1 MTQIIDVSLQNFESE
16 VSIPSMEKPMVLTFL
31 SSRYPECGN
40 LFSTL
45 QLLAEEMNFTLAKV
59 DLDQVE
65 NQAFIQYFRISGIP
79 DTRVIFKGE
88 IVDMIQGVATEQA
101 LRERLSKHFISDSE
115 RLYLQIETA
124 IADKEY
130 EIAFSL
136 LNEALSS
143 EPDNKKLKI
152 LQAKLFVGLGD
163 TEKARSLLESFKPQ
177 EDEYEKATHLLK
189 LLDFYT
195 EAAQKSPV
203 EGEALLYRNACQLVT
218 ESNYEE
224 AFETFLKILQI
235 NKEWND
241 GMPRKAMMT
250 LFGVLGP
257 KHELTWKYR
266 AKLNSIWFI

>member
-115 RLYLQIETA
+115 RLYLKIEAA
-124 IADKEY
+124 IADKEC

>member
-1 MTQIIDVSLQNFESE
+1 
-16 VSIPSMEKPMVLTFL
+16 
-31 SSRYPECGN
+31 
-40 LFSTL
+40 
-45 QLLAEEMNFTLAKV
+45 
-59 DLDQVE
+59 
-65 NQAFIQYFRISGIP
+65 
-79 DTRVIFKGE
+79 
-88 IVDMIQGVATEQA
+88 MIQGVATEQA

-195 EAAQKSPV
+195 ETAQKSPV

-250 LFGVLGP
+250 LFGLLGP

>member
-115 RLYLQIETA
+115 RLYLKIETA

-136 LNEALSS
+136 LNEALSN

>member
-115 RLYLQIETA
+115 RLYLQIEAA

-189 LLDFYT
+189 LLNFYT

>member
-101 LRERLSKHFISDSE
+101 LKERLSKHFISDSE
-115 RLYLQIETA
+115 RLYLQIEAA

>member
-115 RLYLQIETA
+115 RLYLQIEAA
-124 IADKEY
+124 IANKEY

-195 EAAQKSPV
+195 EVAQKSPV

>member
-45 QLLAEEMNFTLAKV
+45 QLLAEEMNFTLAKI

-115 RLYLQIETA
+115 RRYLQIEAA

>member
-203 EGEALLYRNACQLVT
+203 EGEALLYRNACQLVI

>member
-79 DTRVIFKGE
+79 DTRVFFKGE

-136 LNEALSS
+136 LNEALSN

-195 EAAQKSPV
+195 EAAQKSPA

>member
-115 RLYLQIETA
+115 RLYLQIEDA

-163 TEKARSLLESFKPQ
+163 TEKARSLLESFNPQ

>member
-195 EAAQKSPV
+195 EAAQKSPA

>member
-115 RLYLQIETA
+115 RRYLQIETA

>member
-115 RLYLQIETA
+115 RLYLKIETA

>member
-88 IVDMIQGVATEQA
+88 IVDMIQGVATEHS

-115 RLYLQIETA
+115 RLYLKIEAA

>member
-136 LNEALSS
+136 LNEALSN

>member
-115 RLYLQIETA
+115 RLYLKIEAA

>member
-177 EDEYEKATHLLK
+177 EDEFEKATHLLK